1 MPIPFGRIR
10 ELVLAVRPGEF
21 GGAAQLLLGIN
32 GSATPLK
39 LTTDPDRLMVAVQG
53 QFWYR
58 GEYSY
63 AEHPDGTLLRYEIHN
78 ASSFPDPVI
87 KLWQRAVLRD
97 IRPAADKAAAELTAR
112 LS

>member
-1 MPIPFGRIR
+1 MPFGRVR

-21 GGAAQLLLGIN
+21 GGAAQVLLGIN

-39 LTTDPDRLMVAVQG
+39 LTTDPDRLMIAVQG

-78 ASSFPDPVI
+78 ASAFPDPVI
-87 KLWQRAVLRD
+87 KLWQRALLRTVQ
-97 IRPAADKAAAELTAR
+97 ADANKAAADLTTR